1 MYAKA
6 ITRKKRDAVANFSLS
21 LQIDSI
27 MHHKMMFFL
36 LLIPIFIAVLIDFVA
51 YRHKVIARRALLLL
65 LAIDTLPLW
74 ILLVGVLCDNTP
86 TVMRL
91 TMWAIW
97 LWIALTLP
105 RFLYALFAAIHLRF
119 VGIATSI
126 AALCVLVWG
135 VVVGRKDLQVNEVE
149 ICSEHLPK
157 AFDGYRIA
165 HFSDLH
171 LGTLVNTRHEVGQLV
186 ERLNQLQPDMVCFT
200 GDLVNIRHSELDAQA
215 TRLLQGIQAPVL
227 SVLGNHDVGS
237 YIRDT
242 LRLPREVSHQ
252 RLIKQQ
258 QQMGW
263 LLLQDSTIYLHRGAD
278 SLSVTGL
285 TFDPSLRHDRHS
297 AILPLTGGEKAYQ
310 GVPDSL
316 YNITLVH
323 LPQLWEQIVA
333 LGHGHLTLAGHTH
346 AMQLKLRFG
355 EGRGWSPA
363 GWMYDRWSGRYDLN
377 GHTLYINDGIGY
389 VGYPMRIGARPEIT
403 LYTLKR
409 CE

>member
-1 MYAKA
+1 
-6 ITRKKRDAVANFSLS
+6 
-21 LQIDSI
+21 
-27 MHHKMMFFL
+27 
-36 LLIPIFIAVLIDFVA
+36 
-51 YRHKVIARRALLLL
+51 
-65 LAIDTLPLW
+65 
-74 ILLVGVLCDNTP
+74 
-86 TVMRL
+86 
-91 TMWAIW
+91 
-97 LWIALTLP
+97 
-105 RFLYALFAAIHLRF
+105 
-119 VGIATSI
+119 
-126 AALCVLVWG
+126 
-135 VVVGRKDLQVNEVE
+135 
-149 ICSEHLPK
+149 
-157 AFDGYRIA
+157 
-165 HFSDLH
+165 
-171 LGTLVNTRHEVGQLV
+171 
-186 ERLNQLQPDMVCFT
+186 
-200 GDLVNIRHSELDAQA
+200 
-215 TRLLQGIQAPVL
+215 
-227 SVLGNHDVGS
+227 
-237 YIRDT
+237 
-242 LRLPREVSHQ
+242 
-252 RLIKQQ
+252 
-258 QQMGW
+258 MGW

-285 TFDPSLRHDRHS
+285 TFNPSLRHDRHS